1 MGKTKGENSKDLRRK
16 KELTKEKKMKGKK
29 QEKEGEKFANIWPF
43 TAFFPQKRKITLNF
57 PHFRVNLEK
66 KVH

>member
-1 MGKTKGENSKDLRRK
+1 MKKRKDKRK
-16 KELTKEKKMKGKK
+16 KINARKKK

-43 TAFFPQKRKITLNF
+43 TAFFTQKRKITLNF
-57 PHFRVNLEK
+57 PHFRVNLKK